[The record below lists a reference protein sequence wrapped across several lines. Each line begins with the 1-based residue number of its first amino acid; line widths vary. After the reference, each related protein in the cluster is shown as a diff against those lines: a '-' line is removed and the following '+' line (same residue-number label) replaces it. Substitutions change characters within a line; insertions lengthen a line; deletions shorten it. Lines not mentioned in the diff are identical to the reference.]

1 LNRVSV
7 PLEHPRAKPLP
18 MAGQRA
24 NGVVH
29 IVEHMAPGGI
39 ETFVLDLLRV
49 GGSSD
54 RIFSLQGSKATLLSS
69 WRALHDFGDRLEA
82 FSRPAGIHLGLV
94 GAIASRLRALRPR
107 AVFVH
112 HIGPLLYGGLAARL
126 AGVPRL
132 IYVEHDAWHYTH
144 PRHRML
150 ARCCFSLL
158 RPQVVAV
165 SRQVGAALTEMM
177 PRLDVTII
185 PPGIPTDRF
194 IPGNKTTAR
203 DRLGLPATCPI
214 VGTAGRLVPVKSHQV
229 LLRAMAELPDN
240 IHCAIAGDGPE
251 LDNLRRLANE
261 LGLPHRIHFLGHR
274 DDLWDVY
281 PAFDVFCLPS
291 EAEGLPRTILEAQA
305 CDIPVVATDVG
316 GVAEALD
323 PEASLLV
330 PPNEPIMLANAL
342 KSLLSRLD
350 KLSSPRE
357 FIQAKM
363 SLAITSAQYHALY
376 GR

>member
-1 LNRVSV
+1 
-7 PLEHPRAKPLP
+7 
-18 MAGQRA
+18 MAGHRA

-29 IVEHMAPGGI
+29 IVEHLAPGGI
-39 ETFVLDLLRV
+39 ETFVLDLLRI
-49 GGSSD
+49 GGSND
-54 RIFSLQGSKATLLSS
+54 RIFSMQGNKAKLLSS

-82 FSRPAGIHLGLV
+82 FSRPAGIHPGLV

-126 AGVPRL
+126 AGVPQL
-132 IYVEHDAWHYTH
+132 IYVEHDAWHYTSA
-144 PRHRML
+144 RHRTL
-150 ARCCFSLL
+150 ARCCFSLV
-158 RPQVVAV
+158 RPKVVAV
-165 SRQVGAALTEMM
+165 SNQVGTALTDIM
-177 PRLDVTII
+177 PRLDVKVI
-185 PPGIPTDRF
+185 PPGIATDRF
-194 IPGNKTTAR
+194 IPGNRIEAR
-203 DRLGLPATCPI
+203 DRLGLPASSRI
-214 VGTAGRLVPVKSHQV
+214 VGTAGRLVPVKSHYV
-229 LLRAMAELPDN
+229 LLRAMAELPDD

-261 LGLPHRIHFLGHR
+261 LGLPHRAHFLGHR

-291 EAEGLPRTILEAQA
+291 KAEGLPRTILEAQA

-330 PPNEPIMLANAL
+330 PPNDPAALAKAL

-350 KLSSPRE
+350 GLSSPRQ

-363 SLAITSAQYHALY
+363 SLAITAAQYHELY